1 MFEKFLEMNQSKFI
15 KEDQNEQILK
25 QLIWS

>member
-1 MFEKFLEMNQSKFI
+1 MFKKFLEMNQSKFI